1 MKNWMNNSRFMYIVM
16 LSVAGVILCIFI
28 GFNLYLDRWA
38 SGNDGS
44 RTEDIAYTYHLAM
57 ISADPSDAFW
67 ETMYG
72 EAVRAGAE
80 MEEPVYPED
89 FGAGLTEDYTAEELV
104 RMAVAARVDGIVVEA
119 DMTEE
124 MCDIIEEASKAHIPV
139 VTLMDDAPDS
149 PRISYVGANTYTMGE
164 MYGREVL
171 EAVPADGSSVAVLVP
186 ANEDNMNPSYV
197 YSGISSAIAEASKN
211 IDVFTVR
218 TGEDRDFVSEE
229 TVRNLLLDE
238 EKRPDVLVCLSAVD
252 TISAYQCVR
261 DYNLVGQVK
270 IIGTYV
276 STEILE
282 GIGNGVIQSTIVVDA
297 REAGQRC
304 MQAMS
309 EYMAQRYTN
318 EYFPLAVELINRD
331 NVDEYIDGE
340 SGEPG

>member
-1 MKNWMNNSRFMYIVM
+1 MVRLSVPVQRWKSRSIRRISERVLPRIIRRKNW
-16 LSVAGVILCIFI
+16 
-28 GFNLYLDRWA
+28 
-38 SGNDGS
+38 SGWLWLPGW
-44 RTEDIAYTYHLAM
+44 T
-57 ISADPSDAFW
+57 
-67 ETMYG
+67 
-72 EAVRAGAE
+72 V
-80 MEEPVYPED
+80 
-89 FGAGLTEDYTAEELV
+89 
-104 RMAVAARVDGIVVEA
+104 
-119 DMTEE
+119 
-124 MCDIIEEASKAHIPV
+124 
-139 VTLMDDAPDS
+139 
-149 PRISYVGANTYTMGE
+149 MGE

-211 IDVFTVR
+211 IDVFAVR

-318 EYFPLAVELINRD
+318 EYFPRFCNRFRD
-331 NVDEYIDGE
+331 RNLY
-340 SGEPG
+340 SL

>member
-72 EAVRAGAE
+72 
-80 MEEPVYPED
+80 
-89 FGAGLTEDYTAEELV
+89 
-104 RMAVAARVDGIVVEA
+104 
-119 DMTEE
+119 
-124 MCDIIEEASKAHIPV
+124 
-139 VTLMDDAPDS
+139 
-149 PRISYVGANTYTMGE
+149 
-164 MYGREVL
+164 

-318 EYFPLAVELINRD
+318 EYFPRFCNRFRD
-331 NVDEYIDGE
+331 RNLYLL
-340 SGEPG
+340 